1 MTVDDVKNHLKNK
14 IDSNIKK
21 LINADTE
28 FKKFVIKFKIDV
40 YEEVLEML
48 NEIKE

>member
-14 IDSNIKK
+14 IDKNIKK
-21 LINADTE
+21 LIGADTE